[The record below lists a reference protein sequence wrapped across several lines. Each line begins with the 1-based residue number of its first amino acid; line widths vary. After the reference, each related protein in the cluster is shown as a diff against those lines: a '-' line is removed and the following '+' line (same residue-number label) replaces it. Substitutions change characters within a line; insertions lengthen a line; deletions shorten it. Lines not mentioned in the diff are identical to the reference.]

1 VIDFGAIP
9 PEINSARM
17 YSGPGSSSL
26 MAAASAWNGLAA
38 ELNSTALGYDKVVT
52 ALSSEEWLGPAS
64 ASMAQAVA
72 PYVAWMSTTA
82 AQAEQAAAQA
92 RAAAAAYE
100 SALSATVPPP
110 LVAANRT
117 ETARAIATNVLGQN
131 TGIIAQ
137 LEAQYAQMW
146 AQDATAMYTYAAQ
159 SSTATKV
166 TPYKNAPAI
175 ANPAAQSLQTAA
187 TTTAAGGSATN
198 NLQNIISSLPS
209 TLQGLANPTGTSN
222 LVAQFQNA
230 NPLLQ
235 ELWFVIS
242 GQSVLPSN
250 IGTFITGY
258 NSYSALW
265 YNTEGLPYFSVGM
278 GNFAVQ
284 IAKTTGALGGAAP
297 AAAGAAKALPGLGGL
312 GGLLGGGGGGIAAH
326 AASATMGGAGSLGG
340 KLAVPVA
347 WSGATAPLTH
357 APAQLVSTVSAAP
370 EAAAGA
376 GGGPGNLLGG
386 MPLSGAGAGSGV
398 GSGPRYGFRPTVMAR
413 PPFAG

>member
-1 VIDFGAIP
+1 MDFGAIP

-64 ASMAQAVA
+64 ASMAQAVQ

-100 SALSATVPPP
+100 SALAATVPPP

-117 ETARAIATNVLGQN
+117 ETAQAIATNVLGQN

-159 SSTATKV
+159 SSTASKV

-198 NLQNIISSLPS
+198 NLQNLISSLPS
-209 TLQGLANPTGTSN
+209 QLQSLASPSGLANQLGSN
-222 LVAQFQNA
+222 NA
-230 NPLLQ
+230 LT
-235 ELWFVIS
+235 ELWFLIS

-250 IGTFITGY
+250 IGTFVQGY
-258 NSYSALW
+258 NNYSALW

-278 GNFAVQ
+278 GNFGVQ
-284 IAKTTGALGGAAP
+284 IAKTTGALGGVAP

-312 GGLLGGGGGGIAAH
+312 GGLLGGGGGVAAH
-326 AASATMGGAGSLGG
+326 AASATASMGNAASIGG
-340 KLAVPVA
+340 KLAVPVS
-347 WSGATAPLTH
+347 WSGATAPLAHT
-357 APAQLVSTVSAAP
+357 PAQLVSTVSAAP

-376 GGGPGNLLGG
+376 GGPGNLLGG
-386 MPLSGAGAGSGV
+386 MPLAGAGAGSGV
-398 GSGPRYGFRPTVMAR
+398 GSGPRYGFRPVVMAR

>member
-38 ELNSTALGYDKVVT
+38 ELNSTALGYDKVIT
-52 ALSSEEWLGPAS
+52 TLGSEEWMGPAS
-64 ASMAQAVA
+64 ASMAQAVQ
-72 PYVAWMSTTA
+72 PYVAWMSITA

-100 SALSATVPPP
+100 SALAATVPPP

-117 ETARAIATNVLGQN
+117 ETAQAIATNVLGQN

-159 SSTATKV
+159 SSTASKV

-187 TTTAAGGSATN
+187 TTTAAGGPATN
-198 NLQNIISSLPS
+198 NLQNLISSLPS
-209 TLQGLANPTGTSN
+209 QLQSLASPNGLASQLGSN
-222 LVAQFQNA
+222 NA
-230 NPLLQ
+230 LS
-235 ELWFVIS
+235 ELWFLIS
-242 GQSVLPSN
+242 GQSVLPN
-250 IGTFITGY
+250 NFGTFVQGY
-258 NSYSALW
+258 NNYSALW

-278 GNFAVQ
+278 GNFGVQ
-284 IAKTTGALGGAAP
+284 IAKTTGALGGT
-297 AAAGAAKALPGLGGL
+297 AAAAGGAAKALPGLGGL
-312 GGLLGGGGGGIAAH
+312 GGLLGGGGGVAAH
-326 AASATMGGAGSLGG
+326 AASATASMGNAASIGG
-340 KLAVPVA
+340 KLAVPVS
-347 WSGATAPLTH
+347 WSGATASLAHT
-357 APAQLVSTVSAAP
+357 PAQLVSTVSAAP

-376 GGGPGNLLGG
+376 GGPGNLLGG
-386 MPLSGAGAGSGV
+386 MPLAGAGAGSGV
-398 GSGPRYGFRPTVMAR
+398 GSGPRYGFRPVVMAR

>member
-1 VIDFGAIP
+1 MIDFGAIA

-26 MAAASAWNGLAA
+26 VAAASAWNGLAA
-38 ELNSTALGYDKVVT
+38 ELNSAALSYDKVVT
-52 ALSSEEWLGPAS
+52 ALSSEEWLGPVS
-64 ASMAQAVA
+64 ASMAAAVQ

-100 SALSATVPPP
+100 SALASTVPPP

-117 ETARAIATNVLGQN
+117 ETAQAIATNVLGQN

-146 AQDATAMYTYAAQ
+146 AQDATAMYAYAAQ

-175 ANPAAQSLQTAA
+175 ANPAAQSLQSAA
-187 TTTAAGGSATN
+187 TSSAASGSTTNS
-198 NLQNIISSLPS
+198 LQNIISSLPS
-209 TLQGLANPTGTSN
+209 QLQNLATPAGVTNASQFSPNN
-222 LVAQFQNA
+222 L
-230 NPLLQ
+230 LT
-235 ELWFVIS
+235 ELWFLIS

-250 IGTFITGY
+250 IGTYVAGY
-258 NSYSALW
+258 NNYSALW

-278 GNFAVQ
+278 GNFGVQ
-284 IAKTTGALGGAAP
+284 IAKTTGALGGIAP
-297 AAAGAAKALPGLGGL
+297 TAGGAAKALPGLGGL
-312 GGLLGGGGGGIAAH
+312 GGLLGGGGGGVAAH
-326 AASATMGGAGSLGG
+326 AASATMGGAGSIGG
-340 KLAVPVA
+340 KLAVPVS
-347 WSGATAPLTH
+347 WSGATAPLAN

-376 GGGPGNLLGG
+376 GGPGNLLGG
-386 MPLSGAGAGSGV
+386 MPLAGAGSGSGA
-398 GSGPRYGFRPTVMAR
+398 GSGPRYGFRPVVMSR

>member
-1 VIDFGAIP
+1 MDFGAIP

-64 ASMAQAVA
+64 TAMAQAVQ

-100 SALSATVPPP
+100 SALAATVPPP

-117 ETARAIATNVLGQN
+117 ETAQAIATNVLGQN

-187 TTTAAGGSATN
+187 TTSAGGGPATN

-209 TLQGLANPTGTSN
+209 TLQGLASPSGTSN
-222 LVAQFQNA
+222 LVTQFQNA

-242 GQSVLPSN
+242 GQSVLPNN
-250 IGTFITGY
+250 IGTLVTGY

-278 GNFAVQ
+278 GNFGVQ
-284 IAKTTGALGGAAP
+284 IAKTTGALGGVAP

-312 GGLLGGGGGGIAAH
+312 GGLLGGGGGVAAH
-326 AASATMGGAGSLGG
+326 AASATASMGNAASIGG
-340 KLAVPVA
+340 KLAVPVS
-347 WSGATAPLTH
+347 WSGATAPLAH

-376 GGGPGNLLGG
+376 GGSGNLLGG
-386 MPLSGAGAGSGV
+386 MPLAGAGAGSGV
-398 GSGPRYGFRPTVMAR
+398 GSGPRYGFRPVVMAR